1 MQDLLPGLNESILA
15 NLRQAIHDRE
25 VELDRHGCH
34 NAASHKLHLEVA
46 LLSEIDN
53 EDELCKYLRH
63 LMKAEIERG

>member
-15 NLRQAIHDRE
+15 NLRQAIRDRE
-25 VELDRHGCH
+25 VVLGRHGCH
-34 NAASHKLHLEVA
+34 NAGSHKKYLHVA

-63 LMKAEIERG
+63 LMKVDR